1 MAPQYFLTVGAC
13 LIIRFALKGVGM
25 RITMGLR
32 MGMGMRM
39 RMELGVFGCTLKGMV
54 IFSHYNV
61 W

>member
-13 LIIRFALKGVGM
+13 LVITFALEGVGM

-32 MGMGMRM
+32 M
-39 RMELGVFGCTLKGMV
+39 RMELVVFGCTLKGMV
-54 IFSHYNV
+54 IFSHYNI